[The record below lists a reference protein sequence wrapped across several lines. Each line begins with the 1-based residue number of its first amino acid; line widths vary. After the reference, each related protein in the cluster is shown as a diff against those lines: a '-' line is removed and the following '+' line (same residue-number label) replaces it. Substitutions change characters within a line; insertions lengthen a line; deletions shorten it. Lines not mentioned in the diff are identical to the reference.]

1 MTVEAHVRYDYKRH
15 VDEQF
20 PTGSLVVWNNATI
33 KHEDMWCA
41 LDACR
46 GESMLVLQTTMHGYP
61 YPGPPD
67 TNSGFPSCEVL
78 QGGKRRWVAA
88 MYLHRVE

>member
-1 MTVEAHVRYDYKRH
+1 MHNRYDYTSH

-20 PTGSLVVWNNATI
+20 PPGSLVEWNSLEM
-33 KHEDMWCA
+33 KFEDTWHA

-46 GESMLVLQTTMHGYP
+46 GEFMLVLQTTMHGYP
-61 YPGPPD
+61 YPAEPG
-67 TNSGFPSCEVL
+67 TSAGFPSCEVL

-88 MYLHRVE
+88 MYLHKVG